1 VKVTAD
7 TNLLVRIVARY
18 DAVQARVAFE
28 LLSKAERVMIC
39 LPCLCE
45 LVWVL
50 RSVYGFG
57 PSDLDTAVRVVTE
70 PGNVMTDQP
79 AVAAG
84 LQMLARGGDFADGV
98 IASTGMTMGA
108 ETFVSF
114 DRKAVTRLGQIGIS
128 ARHAGEFE

>member
-1 VKVTAD
+1 MKVTAD
-7 TNLLVRIVARY
+7 TNLLVRIVARD

-50 RSVYGFG
+50 RSVYGLG

-70 PGNVMTDQP
+70 PGNVVTDQP
-79 AVAAG
+79 AVNAG
-84 LQMLARGGDFADGV
+84 LQMLASGGDFADGV
-98 IASTGMTMGA
+98 MASAGMAMGA

-114 DRKAVTRLGQIGIS
+114 DRKAIKRLDRMGIP
-128 ARHAGEFE
+128 ARHARDFA

>member
-1 VKVTAD
+1 MKVTAD
-7 TNLLVRIVARY
+7 TNLLVRIVARD

-57 PSDLDTAVRVVTE
+57 SSDLDTAVRVVTE

-79 AVAAG
+79 AVDAG

-98 IASTGMTMGA
+98 IASTGMAMGA

-114 DRKAVTRLGQIGIS
+114 DRKAVTRLGQMGIA
-128 ARHAGEFE
+128 ARHAGELA